1 MSAKKHILYRNAKEG
16 NSQNFRVNYYEG
28 CSHGCKYCYGCAI
41 KEKSGDADYATW
53 IKPFLVENTLELLKE
68 DLQHVR
74 DKGEVFVESVSD
86 AYMPDA
92 DQKVTRKVL
101 ELLALS
107 GFTIF
112 LLSKNASLIRDIDLF
127 KRFSQ
132 RIKVGFT
139 IVTPNDEIRKRVEPN
154 SSPVEE
160 RIAVLKELHK
170 AGLHT
175 VVSLEPLLPN
185 VTIEDYLQLVAE
197 IDPYVS
203 SYEPVGKLS
212 TNIPTEFINNEE
224 WRGIETGRFDAH
236 YVELFKVLLPKLGN
250 KYRIAEHSRGFLDKH
265 CIPYLDKPIKFSS
278 SCDYSTYF

>member
-1 MSAKKHILYRNAKEG
+1 MAAKNHILYKNAKEG
-16 NSQNFRVNYYEG
+16 NSHAFHVNFYNG
-28 CSHGCKYCYGCAI
+28 CSHGCKYCYGCYM
-41 KEKSGDADYATW
+41 KERSGDGNYTKW
-53 IKPFLVENTLELLKE
+53 TKPVAVQNAVELLKE
-68 DLQHVR
+68 DITHVR

-86 AYMPDA
+86 AYMPDV
-92 DQKVTRKVL
+92 DTKVTRRVL

-112 LLSKNASLIRDIDLF
+112 ILTKNASVIRDLDLF
-127 KRFSQ
+127 KRINQ

-139 IVTPNDEIRKRVEPN
+139 IVTPNDELRKRVEPN
-154 SSPVEE
+154 SSPIEE
-160 RIAVLKELHK
+160 RIAVLKELHE

-185 VTIEDYLQLVAE
+185 VNIEDYIEFVEE

-212 TNIPTEFINNEE
+212 VNIPFEFINDEE
-224 WRGIETGRFDAH
+224 WRGIDSGRYDTH

-250 KYRIAEHSRGFLDKH
+250 KYRIAEHSRVFLDKYR
-265 CIPYLDKPIKFSS
+265 IPFSDKPIKLSS
-278 SCDYSTYF
+278 LCDYNPF

>member
-1 MSAKKHILYRNAKEG
+1 MAAKKHILYRNAKEG
-16 NSQNFRVNYYEG
+16 NRQEFRVNYYEG
-28 CSHGCKYCYGCAI
+28 CSHGCKYCYGCAM
-41 KEKSGDADYATW
+41 KEKSGGITYATW
-53 IKPFLVENTLELLKE
+53 IKPVLIENTLDILKE
-68 DLQHVR
+68 DLQHIR
-74 DKGEVFVESVSD
+74 NKGEVFVESVSD

-92 DQKVTRKVL
+92 DPKVTRKVL
-101 ELLALS
+101 ELLAMS

-112 LLSKNASLIRDIDLF
+112 LLTKSTSVVRDLDLF

-139 IVTPNDEIRKRVEPN
+139 IVTPNDELRKKVEPH

-160 RIAVLKELHK
+160 RIVVLKKLHD

-185 VTIEDYLQLVAE
+185 VSVKEYLDFVKE

-212 TNIPTEFINNEE
+212 NNIPYEFINDEE
-224 WRGIETGRFDAH
+224 WREIEIGRYDEH
-236 YVELFKVLLPKLGN
+236 YVELFKALLPQLGN
-250 KYRIAEHSRGFLDKH
+250 KYRIAEHSRMFLDKH
-265 CIPYLDKPIKFSS
+265 SIPHLEKPIKLSS